1 MKKFISILFMT
12 AGLISI
18 PALAC
23 DQTEADNMCK
33 TPQVFDPSSGECKNT
48 SV

>member
-1 MKKFISILFMT
+1 MKNLLTTLLLTM
-12 AGLISI
+12 GLLSV

-23 DQTEADNMCK
+23 DQNEADNMCN
-33 TPQVFDPSSGECKNT
+33 PSQIFDPSSGECKDT

>member
-1 MKKFISILFMT
+1 MKNVLKFLFVSI
-12 AGLISI
+12 GLLSV

-23 DQTEADNMCK
+23 DQNEADNMCK
-33 TPQVFDPSSGECKNT
+33 TPQVFDPSSGECKDT

>member
-1 MKKFISILFMT
+1 MKNLLKIFLVTM
-12 AGLISI
+12 GLLSV

-23 DQTEADNMCK
+23 DQNEADNMCS
-33 TPQVFDPSSGECKNT
+33 PSQIFDPSSGECKDT